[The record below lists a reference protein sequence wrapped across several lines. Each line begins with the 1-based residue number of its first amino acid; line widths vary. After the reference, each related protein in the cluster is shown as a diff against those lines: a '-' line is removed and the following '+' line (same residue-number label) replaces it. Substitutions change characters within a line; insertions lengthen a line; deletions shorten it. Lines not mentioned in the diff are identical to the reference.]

1 MTTAFVRRAW
11 PFGTLLLVLA
21 TAFLMPEDRDYFPT
35 YQHGFGREDMTV
47 AMNLSLP
54 PGFLYHRVTRR
65 DDGRL
70 RYTPY
75 HRRPVTGHA
84 LTKLAM
90 APFAGDLSAQL
101 EAARTL
107 ALLFWCAAAM
117 LAYLALARLT
127 GSRTTALL
135 ATLFAFS
142 SHYMLQ
148 LNNVVANEVSMDLF
162 GVALT
167 FHGMVV
173 FARTRRFGQLAAK
186 ACAALLLGWHAY
198 ALIGPFVVIGLAAA
212 AMAAWRRAG
221 RGGRLRALTGGLRRS
236 RHALLGVVAVL
247 FGAGVLGGNLVLES
261 AALDDRLL
269 MKTPTVHSILRRS
282 GVITMYHCC
291 GKLYCH
297 DFSRSVFRRVG
308 VAALPHIVYGWHD
321 GTQALMLDIGPGGG
335 GLVGGVGVVATI
347 LTAGLLWAGPHF
359 RMLAPLALCGFCWAL
374 ALPCQVYA
382 PGHYHEGIF
391 YFGVPLAGWAL
402 ALLLLRHAAA
412 RAFERRGRAAPG
424 GKSTRRWLG
433 VTVVRR
439 PQWALT
445 ATVLGTALAFAA
457 GHKHWLKK
465 NQHPREAAT
474 QRDLMAEFD
483 AIRQMLDGRDVLV
496 CLSYLSAHHALPIAH
511 AEKAYFWDY
520 LVAGAVPWYSEKLR
534 GAAHWRQRGAP
545 SWVLCPER
553 VGVQSLR
560 TPTHRHWFLYD
571 SLGAV
576 DAIAG
581 AWRREYKQVD
591 ATPPVIRSA
600 WNVHWD
606 GGTLTY
612 LKARCEDA
620 DMEGRFVLLVTSAD
634 GLPAGTD
641 TWSDKS
647 GLLLRNLQ
655 RFDDRCMMRI
665 PLTNPRSV
673 RTAFHPHRNERGA
686 RVWRATFRLDRDAL
700 RAAGRAAFGT
710 AWAKP
715 SPSVEGFR
723 VRPYGNALV
732 YVRAPCDLADD
743 VEARFFLHATPVAAA
758 APPPA
763 RRQAGFE
770 NLDFDFGEHGAVVDG
785 ACVAEVPLPDHPVTD
800 IRTGQFAAGAEIW
813 SARLAIAAPN
823 GQRRE

>member
-11 PFGTLLLVLA
+11 PFGALLLALLTV
-21 TAFLMPEDRDYFPT
+21 FLMPEDRDYLPP
-35 YQHGFGREDMTV
+35 YQHGFGREDMVV
-47 AMNLSLP
+47 AQNLSLP
-54 PGFLYHRVTRR
+54 PGFLYRKVTRR

-107 ALLFWCAAAM
+107 ALLFWCAAAT
-117 LAYLALARLT
+117 LAYLALAQLT
-127 GSRTTALL
+127 GSRTAALS
-135 ATLFAFS
+135 ATLLAFS

-148 LNNVVANEVSMDLF
+148 LNNVVDNDVSMDLF

-186 ACAALLLGWHAY
+186 TCAALLLGWHVY
-198 ALIGPFVVIGLAAA
+198 ALIGPFVVIGLAAS
-212 AMAAWRRAG
+212 AMAAWRRG
-221 RGGRLRALTGGLRRS
+221 DGRLRALTGGLRRS

-261 AALDDRLL
+261 AALGGRPL

-282 GVITMYHCC
+282 GVITMHHCC
-291 GKLYCH
+291 DKFYCY
-297 DFSRSVFRRVG
+297 DFPQSMFQRVG
-308 VAALPHIVYGWHD
+308 VAALPHVVYGWHD
-321 GTQALMLDIGPGGG
+321 GTQALDIGPGRGRG
-335 GLVGGVGVVATI
+335 ATLVEGVGVVATI

-359 RMLAPLALCGFCWAL
+359 RVLAPLALCGFCWAL
-374 ALPCQVYA
+374 AMPCLVYA
-382 PGHYHEGIF
+382 PGHYYEGVF
-391 YFGVPLAGWAL
+391 HFGVPLAGWAL

-412 RAFERRGRAAPG
+412 RAFERRHQVAIGAA
-424 GKSTRRWLG
+424 
-433 VTVVRR
+433 V
-439 PQWALT
+439 ALC
-445 ATVLGTALAFAA
+445 AALVFAA
-457 GHKHWLKK
+457 GHERWLKK
-465 NQHPREAAT
+465 NQHPRKAAT

-483 AIRQMLDGRDVLV
+483 AIQQMLDGRDVSV

-511 AEKAYFWDY
+511 VEKAYFWDY
-520 LVAGAVPWYSEKLR
+520 LVAGTVPWYFEELR

-545 SWVLCPER
+545 NRVLCPER
-553 VGVQSLR
+553 VSVQSLR

-571 SLGAV
+571 SLDSV
-576 DAIAG
+576 DAIVE

-591 ATPPVIRSA
+591 ATTPVARSA

-620 DMEGRFVLLVTSAD
+620 DMEGRFVLLVTSSD
-634 GLPAGTD
+634 GLPAGAD

-647 GLLLRNLQ
+647 DLLLRNLR

-686 RVWRATFRLDRDAL
+686 RAWRATFRLDRDAL
-700 RAAGRAAFGT
+700 RAAGRAAFGA
-710 AWAKP
+710 AWARP

-743 VEARFFLHATPVAAA
+743 VEARFFLHATPAAA
-758 APPPA
+758 ATPPPA
-763 RRQAGFE
+763 RPLAGFD

-785 ACVAEVPLPDHPVTD
+785 ACVIEVPLPDHPVTG
-800 IRTGQFAAGAEIW
+800 IHTGQFAAGTEIW
-813 SARLAIAAPN
+813 SARIAIAAPN
-823 GQRRE
+823 DQRRERNH